1 MLKIFSISLL
11 LCFFALCQTVLAGG
25 INLEAVF
32 PYSLEHKNINRTNGN
47 ATNPL
52 FINIESF
59 DSPEPQNVK
68 VEIMLP
74 QGLIFIG
81 DELWQEI
88 KSEAGSVIL
97 RIMGRILI

>member
-1 MLKIFSISLL
+1 MSDGFGRRHKFGS
-11 LCFFALCQTVLAGG
+11 
-25 INLEAVF
+25 VF

-74 QGLIFIG
+74 QG
-81 DELWQEI
+81 
-88 KSEAGSVIL
+88 
-97 RIMGRILI
+97 